1 MKPSFLPLL
10 LLGLLPLASCTK
22 TSSSQQQ
29 GPAAAHDDDA
39 HADSQGHED
48 EHAPLPRRVRLSD
61 KVISEAGIATEP
73 VTRRALASFVELSG
87 EIVADPDRQAFV
99 ATRVPG
105 RIERVL
111 FREGDEVK
119 KGQLLAVV
127 RAPELGELRATYLSA
142 SARATAAKANAERL
156 RPLVESRFASE
167 QELLAA
173 ETEAKS
179 FEAEARA
186 AAERLTA
193 LGMPLPKA
201 GDASSTLELR
211 APLDGVVVTRDA
223 IVGQPVTADHSVAT
237 IVDLR
242 EVFFV
247 ARVFEHALPRVRVG
261 ARAEVELSALPD
273 ERFTGTLD
281 YLGPRI
287 DPDARTVT
295 ARVVLSNE
303 DRKLRLGL
311 FGTARIQAEG
321 DAAQSALVIP
331 RDAITEIAGRK
342 VAFVQTETGEF
353 EAHDLELGASSV
365 GQVEVL
371 SGLRE
376 GEKVVVKGVFTLKS
390 AVLRGTIEEDHH

>member
-1 MKPSFLPLL
+1 MKRSLLPLL
-10 LLGLLPLASCTK
+10 LLGLLGSASCK
-22 TSSSQQQ
+22 KAEPSHQHE
-29 GPAAAHDDDA
+29 PAAAHGEA
-39 HADSQGHED
+39 ADSHGHEG
-48 EHAPLPRRVRLSD
+48 EHPPLPRKVRLPE
-61 KVISEAGIATEP
+61 KVIADASIATEP
-73 VTRRALASFVELSG
+73 VTRRALTTSVELSG

-99 ATRVPG
+99 AARIPG

-127 RAPELGELRATYLSA
+127 RAPELGELRSTYLAA
-142 SARATAAKANAERL
+142 SARASAAKANAERL
-156 RPLVESRFASE
+156 RSLAEKRFAAE
-167 QELLAA
+167 QEILAA

-186 AAERLTA
+186 ASEKLAA

-201 GDASSTLELR
+201 SGGASSTLELR
-211 APLDGVVVTRDA
+211 APLDGVVVARDA
-223 IVGQPVTADHSVAT
+223 IVGQPVDADHTVAT

-247 ARVFEHALPRVRVG
+247 AKVFEHALPRVRLG
-261 ARAEVELSALPD
+261 ARAEVELSAHPG

-281 YLGPRI
+281 YLAPRI

-295 ARVVLSNE
+295 ARIALPNAG
-303 DRKLRLGL
+303 RALKLGL
-311 FGTARIQAEG
+311 FGSARIESEGDTARP
-321 DAAQSALVIP
+321 SLVIP
-331 RDAITEIAGRK
+331 RDAVTEIAGRQ
-342 VAFVQTETGEF
+342 VAFVETEGGEY
-353 EAHDLELGASSV
+353 EAHDLELGASAV

-376 GEKVVVKGVFTLKS
+376 GEKVVVRGLFTLKS
-390 AVLRGTIEEDHH
+390 AVLRASIGDDH